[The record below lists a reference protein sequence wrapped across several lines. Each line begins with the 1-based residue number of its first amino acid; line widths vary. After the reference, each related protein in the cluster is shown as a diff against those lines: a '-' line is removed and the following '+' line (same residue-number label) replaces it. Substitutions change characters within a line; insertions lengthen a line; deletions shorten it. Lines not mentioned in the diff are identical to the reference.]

1 MVTVT
6 LSDGRELTV
15 DLTKISI
22 REYRRL
28 FIDETTLDEEDA
40 LLAPC
45 FGLTL
50 EEFQTLPYPDYKA
63 ATHAFFERA
72 RKPLA
77 DPNSVS
83 ASTSA

>member
-28 FIDETTLDEEDA
+28 FKDETTPDEEDV

-50 EEFQTLPYPDYKA
+50 EEFEALPYPDYKRV
-63 ATHAFFERA
+63 TKAFFERA
-72 RKPLA
+72 RDPLA

>member
-1 MVTVT
+1 MVIT

-28 FIDETTLDEEDA
+28 FKDETTPEEEDA

-50 EEFQTLPYPDYKA
+50 EEFEALPYPDYKRV
-63 ATHAFFERA
+63 TNAFFERA
-72 RKPLA
+72 KNPLS
-77 DPNSVS
+77 DPNSLS
-83 ASTSA
+83 ASTST

>member
-6 LSDGRELTV
+6 LSDGRVLTV

-28 FIDETTLDEEDA
+28 FKDETTTDEEDT

-50 EEFQTLPYPDYKA
+50 EEWQSLPYPDYKR
-63 ATHAFFERA
+63 ATKAFFERA
-72 RKPLA
+72 RDPLA
-77 DPNSVS
+77 DPN
-83 ASTSA
+83 